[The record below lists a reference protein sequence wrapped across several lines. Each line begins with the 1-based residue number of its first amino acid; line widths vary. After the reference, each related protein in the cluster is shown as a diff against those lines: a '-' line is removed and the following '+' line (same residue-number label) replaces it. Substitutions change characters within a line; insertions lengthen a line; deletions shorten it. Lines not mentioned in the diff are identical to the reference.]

1 MSQKLLK
8 RYITEVLTG
17 FRSLSSIGPD
27 RALGNLRYGDH
38 TLSQKN
44 RSLEDDVEDEEARE
58 RQDAE
63 GNEHGFK
70 SR

>member
-1 MSQKLLK
+1 MSQRLLRK
-8 RYITEVLTG
+8 YVVEVLTG
-17 FRSLSSIGPD
+17 FRSLSSTGPD

-44 RSLEDDVEDEEARE
+44 RSLDDDVEDEEARE

-63 GNEHGFK
+63 RREE
-70 SR
+70 RTWV